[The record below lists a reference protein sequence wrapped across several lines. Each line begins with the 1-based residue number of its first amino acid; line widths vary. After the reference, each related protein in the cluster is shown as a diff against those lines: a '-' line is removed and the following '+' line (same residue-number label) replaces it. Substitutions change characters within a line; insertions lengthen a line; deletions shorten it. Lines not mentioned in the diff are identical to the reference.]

1 MINTTINIKVK
12 KTIKECVYKVFF
24 GKNYNNRHDLLFK
37 KLFPTIHN
45 FIKHY
50 KKLKGGYKDLAYD
63 LQNLES
69 DLVFNK
75 IVNEL
80 RIDHPEIHLITVHDS
95 IIGSKKYKDIITEI
109 FTEKLSNEFS
119 NSDNLENIKSERFN
133 IYTYV

>member
-1 MINTTINIKVK
+1 MNNSNLKDK
-12 KTIKECVYKVFF
+12 KEIKELVYITLF
-24 GKNYNNRHDLLFK
+24 GKNRSK
-37 KLFPTIHN
+37 KENPFARLFPIIYK
-45 FIKHY
+45 FIVDY
-50 KKLKGGYKDLAYD
+50 KAAYGD
-63 LQNLES
+63 YRIISHKLQNLES

-75 IVNEL
+75 IVNKL